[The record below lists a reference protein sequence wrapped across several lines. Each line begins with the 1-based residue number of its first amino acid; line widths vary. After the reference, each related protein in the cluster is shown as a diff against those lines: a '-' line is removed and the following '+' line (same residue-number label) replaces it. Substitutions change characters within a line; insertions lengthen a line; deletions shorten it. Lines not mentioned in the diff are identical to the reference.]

1 MGCSRGAARC
11 TAPTP
16 AFVRM
21 ARIATTSSA
30 SLGLFGVTWYSLM
43 VCDVSPSACCH
54 WASEALEANRQSPA
68 GMRHSACR
76 QSPWTDVFDID
87 ASQRT
92 IKRSKTP
99 HASNR
104 KFHSMVHS
112 HRARPTVPQRSRRG
126 ECGKVYCYKAAENV
140 KRQKR
145 AQVLPEEP
153 KPTGTLLVVVGARSV
168 KLLSRLAAA
177 ACTVAGVDHGAP
189 SRGGEVGT
197 LNIRAGRIAEA
208 EVGDDH
214 ACEAPAVTDQIQC
227 CGRLNGS
234 LASRAAGDE

>member
-43 VCDVSPSACCH
+43 VCDISPSACCH

-99 HASNR
+99 TQVIVSSTRWSTAIAHDPQC
-104 KFHSMVHS
+104 
-112 HRARPTVPQRSRRG
+112 HRQRSRREG
-126 ECGKVYCYKAAENV
+126 VRQGLLLQGRGKRETAKEG
-140 KRQKR
+140 
-145 AQVLPEEP
+145 PS
-153 KPTGTLLVVVGARSV
+153 T
-168 KLLSRLAAA
+168 SR
-177 ACTVAGVDHGAP
+177 
-189 SRGGEVGT
+189 R
-197 LNIRAGRIAEA
+197 AEA
-208 EVGDDH
+208 DGYT
-214 ACEAPAVTDQIQC
+214 AG
-227 CGRLNGS
+227 CGRSEKRKIAVQAGGGGVH
-234 LASRAAGDE
+234 SRWS